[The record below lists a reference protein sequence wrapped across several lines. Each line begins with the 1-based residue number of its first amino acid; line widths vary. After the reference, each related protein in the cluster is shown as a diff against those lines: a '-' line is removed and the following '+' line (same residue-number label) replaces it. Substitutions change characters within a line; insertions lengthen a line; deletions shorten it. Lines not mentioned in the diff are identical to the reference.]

1 MKTYAFFTY
10 RSRVFVSTP
19 LVGNY
24 YPLGG
29 QLVLP
34 IVKGGWGITIGI
46 SRQKIGGLPIVFLI
60 PPFTIGKN
68 TFWSTMEFNQI
79 ELAYDDELIFRRR
92 DLIDMYQNIINSCVY
107 HETVTVMMQLARYTY
122 YLPWD
127 KEDKELVE
135 VLGELQYHVNP
146 FNYELLSLVRA
157 EELSRLIQT
166 WKGNIVVEPHVQI
179 KVHNFG
185 DGNKEQ

>member
-1 MKTYAFFTY
+1 
-10 RSRVFVSTP
+10 
-19 LVGNY
+19 
-24 YPLGG
+24 
-29 QLVLP
+29 
-34 IVKGGWGITIGI
+34 
-46 SRQKIGGLPIVFLI
+46 
-60 PPFTIGKN
+60 
-68 TFWSTMEFNQI
+68 MEFNQI

-92 DLIDMYQNIINSCVY
+92 DLIDMYQNIINSRVY

-146 FNYELLSLVRA
+146 FNYELISLVRA
-157 EELSRLIQT
+157 EELSRLIRT
-166 WKGNIVVEPHVQI
+166 WKGEVIVEPHVQI